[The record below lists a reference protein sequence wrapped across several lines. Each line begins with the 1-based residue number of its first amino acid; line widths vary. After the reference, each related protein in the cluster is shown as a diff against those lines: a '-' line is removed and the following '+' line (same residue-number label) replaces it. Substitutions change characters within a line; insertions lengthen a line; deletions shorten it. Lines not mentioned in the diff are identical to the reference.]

1 MPFFSTK
8 KNTGTGTNESSYGN
22 VHFISFYSA
31 VLARFAY
38 FSDKNFLEQYNKI
51 IGPIIPL
58 SILTEMNSITDIPEI
73 LDDSVVFDLNNNP
86 NQYPTF
92 SFEGK
97 KFIAFNEM
105 AKKINMINGEVKE
118 TYELTPEE
126 EKHRGAYGNVKYI
139 SIATSN
145 YGEIYVVAD
154 KRMPNCI
161 WVLFRGTYSGKTA
174 GAYTKPSSLIPL
186 YVGNSQGKRESYL
199 YGIFKL
205 LTDSIHTIIEACR
218 YLAENHLDA
227 TNPDSVK
234 VFTTGHS
241 LGAALST
248 IFAYVWMHVRVTA
261 PYNSAPYS
269 VLTRKICCVSLGSPR
284 CFNND
289 ISELFCEDV
298 AKKDITFL
306 RVSSRGDPVTSMPF
320 KTAYFSHPCSD
331 SVSVK
336 KGLREVASESC
347 NGLYKITTG
356 KPGVYYDK
364 DLDCLNKKTR
374 TYLPNPLKHTIY
386 LNILFRSAVDIPKFM
401 KSIFSAAEIK
411 RTPSGST
418 ECRLIIYDCI
428 KKVYKVVFF
437 DLNESR
443 LKPVVDNTTTEQTN
457 NPMAVETDEKGWKT
471 IVSTTG
477 GGGGISLFGN
487 KSKGTGAGLNTPKDV
502 VEDVR
507 MTAVAFNKLMEAAVE
522 FDIMGPLPMQGK
534 IEDPFTTDVAP
545 NVCVKITPVAAP
557 TVGGRKTRKRKITR
571 RKPNKGNKKSRKH

>member
-1 MPFFSTK
+1 MQFFSTK
-8 KNTGTGTNESSYGN
+8 KTTGPGTNESNYGN

-31 VLARFAY
+31 VLSRFAY

-58 SILTEMNSITDIPEI
+58 SILTAMNSITDIPEI
-73 LDDSVVFDLNNNP
+73 LDDSAVFDLNNNP

-92 SFEGK
+92 SYEGK
-97 KFIAFNEM
+97 KFIAFNDM

-174 GAYTKPSSLIPL
+174 GAYTKPTSLIPL

-205 LTDSIHTIIEACR
+205 LTDSIHAIIEACR
-218 YLAENHLDA
+218 YLAENYLDA

-241 LGAALST
+241 LGGALST
-248 IFAYVWMHVRVTA
+248 IFAYVWMYIRKTA
-261 PYNSAPYS
+261 PYNAAPYS
-269 VLTRKICCVSLGSPR
+269 VLTSKICCVSLGSPR
-284 CFNND
+284 CVNND
-289 ISELFCEDV
+289 ISELFCQDV
-298 AKKDITFL
+298 AKKEITFL
-306 RVSSRGDPVTSMPF
+306 RVFSRGDPVTSMPF

-331 SVSVK
+331 KESVK
-336 KGLREVASESC
+336 KGLREIASESC

-356 KPGVYYDK
+356 KPDVYYDK
-364 DLDCLNKKTR
+364 DLDCTNKKTR

-401 KSIFSAAEIK
+401 KSAFTSAEIQ
-411 RTPSGST
+411 RTPNKSS
-418 ECRLIIYDCI
+418 ECRLIIYDCV

-443 LKPVVDNTTTEQTN
+443 LKPVVDNATGQTN

-471 IVSTTG
+471 MVSKT
-477 GGGGISLFGN
+477 GGGGISLFGKKN
-487 KSKGTGAGLNTPKDV
+487 SGTGAGINTPKDV
-502 VEDVR
+502 TEDVR
-507 MTAVAFNKLMEAAVE
+507 MTAVAFNKLIEAAVE

-534 IEDPFTTDVAP
+534 IEDPFTSDVAP

>member
-1 MPFFSTK
+1 MPFFLTK
-8 KNTGTGTNESSYGN
+8 KNRGTGTNEPNYGN

-31 VLARFAY
+31 ILARFAY

-51 IGPIIPL
+51 IGPIIPV
-58 SILTEMNSITDIPEI
+58 SILSAMNSIKDIPDI
-73 LDDSVVFDLNNNP
+73 LDDAAVFDLNNNP

-92 SFEGK
+92 SYEGK

-126 EKHRGAYGNVKYI
+126 EKQRGAYGNVKYI

-174 GAYTKPSSLIPL
+174 GAYTKPTSLIPL

-205 LTDSIHTIIEACR
+205 LTDSIHAIIEACR

-248 IFAYVWMHVRVTA
+248 IFAYTWMHIRTTA
-261 PYNSAPYS
+261 PYNAAPYN
-269 VLTRKICCVSLGSPR
+269 VLTSKICCVSLGSPR
-284 CFNND
+284 CVNND
-289 ISELFCEDV
+289 ISELFCEYV

-331 SVSVK
+331 SASVK
-336 KGLREVASESC
+336 KGLRELVSESC

-356 KPGVYYDK
+356 KPNIYYEK
-364 DLDCLNKKTR
+364 DLDCSNKKTR

-386 LNILFRSAVDIPKFM
+386 LNILFRSAVDIPKFI
-401 KSIFSAAEIK
+401 KSVFSAAEIQ
-411 RTPSGST
+411 RTPNKSA
-418 ECRLIIYDCI
+418 ECRLIIYDCV

-443 LKPVVDNTTTEQTN
+443 LKPVVDA
-457 NPMAVETDEKGWKT
+457 MAADVDEKGWKT
-471 IVSTTG
+471 LKS
-477 GGGGISLFGN
+477 GGGISLFGN

-502 VEDVR
+502 AEDVR
-507 MTAVAFNKLMEAAVE
+507 ITAAVFNNLMKLAVE
-522 FDIMGPLPMQGK
+522 FDITGLLPMQGK
-534 IEDPFTTDVAP
+534 LEDPFTSDVAP
-545 NVCVKITPVAAP
+545 NVCVKITPVVAP
-557 TVGGRKTRKRKITR
+557 SNGGRRTRKRKITR
-571 RKPNKGNKKSRKH
+571 RKRKNGNKKSRKH

>member
-8 KNTGTGTNESSYGN
+8 KNTGTGTNGPNYGN

-31 VLARFAY
+31 VLSRFAY

-51 IGPIIPL
+51 IGPIIPI
-58 SILTEMNSITDIPEI
+58 SILTAMNSIRDIPDI
-73 LDDSVVFDLNNNP
+73 LDDATVFDLNNNP
-86 NQYPTF
+86 NQYSTF
-92 SFEGK
+92 SYEGK

-126 EKHRGAYGNVKYI
+126 EKQRGAYGNVKYI

-174 GAYTKPSSLIPL
+174 GAYTKPISLIPL

-205 LTDSIHTIIEACR
+205 LTDSIHAIIEACR

-248 IFAYVWMHVRVTA
+248 IFAYTWMHVRVTA
-261 PYNSAPYS
+261 PYNASPYN
-269 VLTRKICCVSLGSPR
+269 VLTSKICCVSLGSPR
-284 CFNND
+284 CVNND
-289 ISELFCEDV
+289 ISELFCEYV

-320 KTAYFSHPCSD
+320 KAAYFSHPCSD
-331 SVSVK
+331 SASVK
-336 KGLREVASESC
+336 KGLRELVSEDC
-347 NGLYKITTG
+347 NGLYKITRG

-364 DLDCLNKKTR
+364 DLDCTNKKTR

-386 LNILFRSAVDIPKFM
+386 FNILFRSAVDIPKFI
-401 KSIFSAAEIK
+401 KSVFSAAEIQ
-411 RTPSGST
+411 RTPNKSA
-418 ECRLIIYDCI
+418 ECRIIIYDCV
-428 KKVYKVVFF
+428 KKVYRVVFF

-443 LKPVVDNTTTEQTN
+443 LKPVVDA
-457 NPMAVETDEKGWKT
+457 MDADVDEKGWKT
-471 IVSTTG
+471 LKS
-477 GGGGISLFGN
+477 GGGISLFGN

-502 VEDVR
+502 AEDVR
-507 MTAVAFNKLMEAAVE
+507 ITATAFNNLMKLAVE
-522 FDIMGPLPMQGK
+522 FDITGPLPMQGK
-534 IEDPFTTDVAP
+534 IEEPFTSDVAP
-545 NVCVKITPVAAP
+545 NVCVKITPVVEP
-557 TVGGRKTRKRKITR
+557 STGGRRTRKRKITH
-571 RKPNKGNKKSRKH
+571 RKRNNRKNGSKKSRKQ

>member
-8 KNTGTGTNESSYGN
+8 KNTGTGTNEQNYGN

-51 IGPIIPL
+51 IGPIIPV
-58 SILTEMNSITDIPEI
+58 SILSAMNSIKDIPEI
-73 LDDSVVFDLNNNP
+73 LDDAVVFDLNNNP

-92 SFEGK
+92 SYEGK

-126 EKHRGAYGNVKYI
+126 EKQRGAYGNVKYI

-174 GAYTKPSSLIPL
+174 GAYTKPTSLIPL

-205 LTDSIHTIIEACR
+205 LTDSIHAIIEACR

-241 LGAALST
+241 LGASLST
-248 IFAYVWMHVRVTA
+248 IFAYTWMHVRTTA
-261 PYNSAPYS
+261 PYNATPYD
-269 VLTRKICCVSLGSPR
+269 VLTSKICCVSLGSPR
-284 CFNND
+284 CVNND
-289 ISELFCEDV
+289 ISELFCEYV

-336 KGLREVASESC
+336 KGLRELVSESC

-364 DLDCLNKKTR
+364 DLDCSNKKTR

-401 KSIFSAAEIK
+401 KSVFTAAEIQ
-411 RTPSGST
+411 RTPNKSA
-418 ECRLIIYDCI
+418 ECRLIIYDCV

-443 LKPVVDNTTTEQTN
+443 LKPVVDT
-457 NPMAVETDEKGWKT
+457 MAFDVDEKGWKT
-471 IVSTTG
+471 LKS
-477 GGGGISLFGN
+477 GGGISLFGN
-487 KSKGTGAGLNTPKDV
+487 KSKGTGAGINTPKDV
-502 VEDVR
+502 AEDVR
-507 MTAVAFNKLMEAAVE
+507 MTALAFNNLMKLAVE
-522 FDIMGPLPMQGK
+522 FDITGPLPMQGK
-534 IEDPFTTDVAP
+534 VEDPFTSDVAP
-545 NVCVKITPVAAP
+545 NVCVKITPVVAP
-557 TVGGRKTRKRKITR
+557 TVGGRRTRKRKITR
-571 RKPNKGNKKSRKH
+571 RKKNNRNKKSRKN